1 VSEALVGTVLL
12 ALLFLFFSLGLEIA
26 FSLGLVGLLGLLW
39 LKGWTVGLG
48 VVGSVAWSNASSF
61 SFVAVPLF
69 IFMSAILLHS
79 GIGQSLYAAVARW
92 VGFLP
97 GGLAVASVF
106 ACAIFAAVSGSSVAT
121 AATIG
126 MIAIPEMER
135 RGYHKPL
142 IYGSLAAGGTLG
154 ILIPPSVPMIIF
166 GVMTETSVGQ
176 LYMAGILPGSLLALL
191 FAAYIVGYA
200 MLYPDRAP
208 RGEEGRVP
216 LRQKLR
222 SLVEVAPI
230 VLLIVVVLGSMYFG
244 IVTPTEAAA
253 LGVSMSLLLAVTI
266 GRLSWPGL
274 VRAFHETVRTTSM
287 IMLIIIFASIFSHV
301 IALLRTPRALLGLVT
316 DLNLAPWMVFA
327 LIFAILIAIAYALE
341 ELSVM
346 IIMLPILFPLVTGL
360 GFDPVWFGIV
370 MIVWLEM
377 GFITPPVGINL
388 FVIQGVARGSSMRDI
403 AVGSTPFVLILILLV
418 VILFLVPDLAL
429 WLPRQM
435 MTGPR

>member
-1 VSEALVGTVLL
+1 MSEALLGT
-12 ALLFLFFSLGLEIA
+12 ALLLLLFALFAMGLEIA
-26 FSLGLVGLLGLLW
+26 FSLGLVGLVGLLW

-69 IFMSAILLHS
+69 VFMSAILLHA
-79 GIGQSLYAAVARW
+79 GIGESLYAAVARW

-126 MIAIPEMER
+126 MIAIPEMES

-176 LYMAGILPGSLLALL
+176 LYMAGIIPGILLGLL
-191 FAAYIVGYA
+191 FAAYIIGYA
-200 MLYPDRAP
+200 MVYPDRCP
-208 RGEEGRVP
+208 RGAERHVP
-216 LRQKLR
+216 LREKLR

-244 IVTPTEAAA
+244 VVTPTEAAA
-253 LGVSMSLLLAVTI
+253 LGVSVSLLLAVTV
-266 GRLSWPGL
+266 GRLTWAGF
-274 VRAFHETVRTTSM
+274 VRAFHETVRTTAM

-301 IALLRTPRALLGLVT
+301 IALLGTPRALLGLVT
-316 DLNLAPWMVFA
+316 SLNLAPWMVFGM
-327 LIFAILIAIAYALE
+327 IFAILILIAYALE

-388 FVIQGVARGSSMRDI
+388 FVIQGVARGSRMGDI
-403 AVGSTPFVLILILLV
+403 AAGATPFVLLLVLMV
-418 VILFLVPDLAL
+418 VILFLVPDVAL

-435 MTGPR
+435 MPGPR

>member
-1 VSEALVGTVLL
+1 
-12 ALLFLFFSLGLEIA
+12 
-26 FSLGLVGLLGLLW
+26 
-39 LKGWTVGLG
+39 
-48 VVGSVAWSNASSF
+48 
-61 SFVAVPLF
+61 VAVPLF
-69 IFMSAILLHS
+69 VFMSAILLHA
-79 GIGQSLYAAVARW
+79 GIGESLYAAVARW

-126 MIAIPEMER
+126 MIAIPEMES
-135 RGYHKPL
+135 RGYYKPL

-176 LYMAGILPGSLLALL
+176 LYMAGIIPGILLGLL
-191 FAAYIVGYA
+191 FAGYIISYA
-200 MLYPDRAP
+200 MVYPDRCP
-208 RGEEGRVP
+208 RGAERHVP
-216 LRQKLR
+216 LREKLR

-244 IVTPTEAAA
+244 VVTPTEAAA
-253 LGVSMSLLLAVTI
+253 LGVSVSLLLAVTV
-266 GRLSWPGL
+266 GRLTWAGF
-274 VRAFHETVRTTSM
+274 VRAFHETVRTTAM

-301 IALLRTPRALLGLVT
+301 IALLGTPRALLGLVT
-316 DLNLAPWMVFA
+316 SLNLAPWMVFGM
-327 LIFAILIAIAYALE
+327 IFAILILIAYALE

-370 MIVWLEM
+370 MIVCLEM

-388 FVIQGVARGSSMRDI
+388 FVIQGVARGSRMRDI
-403 AVGSTPFVLILILLV
+403 ATGATPFVLLLILMV
-418 VILFLVPDLAL
+418 VILFLVPDVAL

-435 MTGPR
+435 MPGPR

>member
-1 VSEALVGTVLL
+1 VSEALAGTILL

-69 IFMSAILLHS
+69 VFMSAILLHA

-92 VGFLP
+92 VSFLP

-142 IYGSLAAGGTLG
+142 VYGSLAAGGTLG
-154 ILIPPSVPMIIF
+154 ILIPPSVPMIIY
-166 GVMTETSVGQ
+166 GVMTETSVGH
-176 LYMAGILPGSLLALL
+176 LYMAGILPGILLALL

-200 MLYPDRAP
+200 MLYPGRAP

-216 LRQKLR
+216 LREKLR

-230 VLLIVVVLGSMYFG
+230 ALLIVVVLGSMYFG

-253 LGVSMSLLLAVTI
+253 LGVSMSLLLAVTV
-266 GRLSWPGL
+266 GRLTWAGL
-274 VRAFHETVRTTSM
+274 GRAFHETVRTTSM

-301 IALLRTPRALLGLVT
+301 IALLGTPRALLGLVT
-316 DLNLAPWMVFA
+316 GLDLAPWMVFA
-327 LIFAILIAIAYALE
+327 LIFGVLIAIAYALE

-435 MTGPR
+435 MPGPR

>member
-1 VSEALVGTVLL
+1 
-12 ALLFLFFSLGLEIA
+12 
-26 FSLGLVGLLGLLW
+26 
-39 LKGWTVGLG
+39 
-48 VVGSVAWSNASSF
+48 
-61 SFVAVPLF
+61 
-69 IFMSAILLHS
+69 MSAILLHS

-97 GGLAVASVF
+97 GGLAVASVG

-154 ILIPPSVPMIIF
+154 ILIPPSIPMIIF
-166 GVMTETSVGQ
+166 GVMTETSVGR
-176 LYMAGILPGSLLALL
+176 LYMAGILPGILLGLL
-191 FAAYIVGYA
+191 FAGYIIGYA
-200 MLYPDRAP
+200 MIFPERAP
-208 RGEEGRVP
+208 RGHEGRAP
-216 LRQKLR
+216 LREKLR

-230 VLLIVVVLGSMYFG
+230 ILLIAVVLGSMYLG

-253 LGVSMSLLLAVTI
+253 LGVSVSLVLAVTV
-266 GRLSWPGL
+266 GHLTRAGL
-274 VRAFHETVRTTSM
+274 VRAFHETVRTTAM

-301 IALLRTPRALLGLVT
+301 IALLGTPKALLGLVT
-316 DLNLAPWMVFA
+316 GLNLAPWMVFA
-327 LIFAILIAIAYALE
+327 LIFALLIAVAYALE

-360 GFDPVWFGIV
+360 GFDPIWFGIV

-388 FVIQGVARGSSMRDI
+388 FVIQGIARGSSMRDI
-403 AVGSTPFVLILILLV
+403 AVGSTPFVVIMILLV

-429 WLPRQM
+429 WLPRRM
-435 MTGPR
+435 MGAG

>member
-1 VSEALVGTVLL
+1 MSEAFVGTVLV
-12 ALLFLFFSLGLEIA
+12 ALLFLFFALGLEIA
-26 FSLGLVGLLGLLW
+26 FSLGLVGFFGLLW

-69 IFMSAILLHS
+69 VFMSAILLHS
-79 GIGQSLYAAVARW
+79 GIGQSLYAAVAGW

-97 GGLAVASVF
+97 GGLAVASVG

-126 MIAIPEMER
+126 MIAIPEMES

-154 ILIPPSVPMIIF
+154 ILIPPSIPMIIF
-166 GVMTETSVGQ
+166 GVMTETSVGR
-176 LYMAGILPGSLLALL
+176 LYMAGILPGLLLGLL
-191 FAAYIVGYA
+191 FAGYIVGYA
-200 MLYPDRAP
+200 MAFPERAP
-208 RGEEGRVP
+208 RGHEGSAP
-216 LRQKLR
+216 LREKLR
-222 SLVEVAPI
+222 SLAEVAPI
-230 VLLIVVVLGSMYFG
+230 ALLIVVVLGSMYLG

-253 LGVSMSLLLAVTI
+253 LGVSVSLILAATV
-266 GRLSWPGL
+266 GRLTWAGL
-274 VRAFHETVRTTSM
+274 VRAFHETVRTTAF
-287 IMLIIIFASIFSHV
+287 ILLIIIFASIFSHV
-301 IALLRTPRALLGLVT
+301 IALLGAPKALLGLVT
-316 DLNLAPWMVFA
+316 GLDLAPWMVFA
-327 LIFAILIAIAYALE
+327 LIFALLIAIAYALE

-388 FVIQGVARGSSMRDI
+388 FVIQGVARGSRMRDI
-403 AVGSTPFVLILILLV
+403 AVGATPFVAIMILLV

-429 WLPRQM
+429 WLPRRTM
-435 MTGPR
+435 GGG

>member
-1 VSEALVGTVLL
+1 MSEALLGTALQLLLFALL
-12 ALLFLFFSLGLEIA
+12 ALGLEIA
-26 FSLGLVGLLGLLW
+26 FSLGLVGLVGLLW

-69 IFMSAILLHS
+69 VFMSAILLHA
-79 GIGQSLYAAVARW
+79 GIGESLYAAVARW

-126 MIAIPEMER
+126 MIAIPEMES

-176 LYMAGILPGSLLALL
+176 LYMAGIIPGILLGLL
-191 FAAYIVGYA
+191 FAAYIIGYA
-200 MLYPDRAP
+200 MVYPDRCP
-208 RGEEGRVP
+208 RGAERHVP
-216 LRQKLR
+216 LREKLR

-244 IVTPTEAAA
+244 VVTPTEAAA
-253 LGVSMSLLLAVTI
+253 LGVSVSLLLAVTV
-266 GRLSWPGL
+266 GRLTWAGF
-274 VRAFHETVRTTSM
+274 VRAFHETVRTTAM

-301 IALLRTPRALLGLVT
+301 IALLGTPRALLGLVT
-316 DLNLAPWMVFA
+316 SLNLAPWMVFGM
-327 LIFAILIAIAYALE
+327 IFAILILIAYALE

-388 FVIQGVARGSSMRDI
+388 FVIQGVARGSRMGDI
-403 AVGSTPFVLILILLV
+403 AAGATPFVLLLVLMV
-418 VILFLVPDLAL
+418 VILFLVPDVAL

-435 MTGPR
+435 MPGPR